1 MFSFRRLA
9 LLLALVLPALH
20 AVQAQSSSQSSSQGA
35 SQSATATS
43 APGAQGQQQ
52 APALSPSQE
61 SVQDRIRARRAQRRA
76 AAIREVYSHLYEAY
90 LGAGYLRFSL
100 PSPLQRVNE
109 YNWDA
114 GFTRYYSERLGVTLD
129 SRGYYGTPFVY
140 NNESNITKPAISQYA
155 VMLGPTYRFYML
167 PKFSIAGRVM
177 GGWLLGD
184 FSGDANGV
192 PISITHL
199 YPDGSTY
206 GVDGSILFEYNLGP
220 GLGFRVAPDYFGT
233 GFGSSFQNNL
243 GFTAGLVYRF
253 GKQ

>member
-20 AVQAQSSSQSSSQGA
+20 AVQAQSSSTS
-35 SQSATATS
+35 S
-43 APGAQGQQQ
+43 APQAQGQQ
-52 APALSPSQE
+52 PAQQGPELSPPQE
-61 SVQDRIRARRAQRRA
+61 TVQSRIRARRVQRRA

-100 PSPLQRVNE
+100 ASPLQRVNE
-109 YNWDA
+109 YDWDA

-129 SRGYYGTPFVY
+129 SRGNYGTPFVY

-155 VMLGPTYRFYML
+155 VLLGPTYRFYVQ

-206 GVDGSILFEYNLGP
+206 GVDGSVLFEYNLSP
-220 GLGFRVAPDYFGT
+220 GLGLRVAPDYFGT